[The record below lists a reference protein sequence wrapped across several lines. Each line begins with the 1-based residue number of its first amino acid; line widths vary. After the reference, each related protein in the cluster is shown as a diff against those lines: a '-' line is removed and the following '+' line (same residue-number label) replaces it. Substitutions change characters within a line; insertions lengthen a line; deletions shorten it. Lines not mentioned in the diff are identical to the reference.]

1 MLQHTKLI
9 ECQKSWLVVQNSSR
23 LSINFMDCPETFQT
37 LSDNFLDS
45 PTSLLLSVICLDYV
59 VRKFL
64 TLWKI
69 SKLQKKNFKLNGK
82 INLEIRGH
90 FVPAKNLLSWDKI
103 GQFRKLT
110 TQQSCHQLWWP
121 TILSKQFL
129 VKPIIK
135 YLYLLTKVIFIHCNI
150 ITQETK
156 KL

>member
-1 MLQHTKLI
+1 MHNTCAEKIIFASAYKINRVSEELTGCTELLQTVHKLYGL
-9 ECQKSWLVVQNSSR
+9 SWNFPDPIRQLFRQSNQFTIVCYLFR
-23 LSINFMDCPETFQT
+23 LCGK
-37 LSDNFLDS
+37 
-45 PTSLLLSVICLDYV
+45 
-59 VRKFL
+59 KFL

-90 FVPAKNLLSWDKI
+90 FVPGKNLLSWDKI

-135 YLYLLTKVIFIHCNI
+135 YLW
-150 ITQETK
+150 
-156 KL
+156 